1 MSHQKIYRFW
11 YRLVNDDVPSSTSQI
26 VKQIEDIQGGDIPGV
41 SKMNDSAPDNKER
54 LYENERYLMLPIIFA
69 ITSVDGSCDRV
80 IDSSILKCFFV
91 LDLSQN
97 DHRTMQKKH

>member
-1 MSHQKIYRFW
+1 
-11 YRLVNDDVPSSTSQI
+11 
-26 VKQIEDIQGGDIPGV
+26 
-41 SKMNDSAPDNKER
+41 MNDSAPDNKER
-54 LYENERYLMLPIIFA
+54 LYENERDLMLPIIFA

-97 DHRTMQKKH
+97 DHRTMQKKY